1 MSGSHT
7 IGGRPMS
14 QKTFKAMV
22 VTETDDNQFIKEI
35 KDRDFDDLPQGDV
48 LVKVEYS
55 SLNYKDVLSS
65 IGNRGVTKKYPH
77 TPGIDAA
84 GTVAES
90 LSQDFKAGDKVIVT
104 SYDLGMNTSGGFG
117 QYIRVPANWV
127 VKMPQN
133 LSARESMIFGT
144 AGFTAA
150 LSVYRLTDYGITPD
164 MGRILVSGATGGVGS
179 IAVSI
184 LAKAGYEVVAVNGIV
199 DEKDFLLELGAKEV
213 ISIEQAI
220 DTSGKPL
227 LKGLW
232 AGGIDTIGGEILATM
247 IKSTQDDGGVTCCGN
262 VGSHDLPLNV
272 YPFILRGIT
281 LMGID
286 SQNCPMPL
294 RAKTWQKIAKDW
306 KLEHL
311 ELLTTEVTLEGLSER
326 IDLILDRKHKGRTI
340 VRLPD

>member
-1 MSGSHT
+1 
-7 IGGRPMS
+7 
-14 QKTFKAMV
+14 MV
-22 VTETDDNQFIKEI
+22 VTETEDNQFVSEI
-35 KDRDFDDLPQGDV
+35 KDRNIDDLPKGDV
-48 LVKVEYS
+48 LIKVKYS

-84 GTVAES
+84 GTVVES
-90 LSQDFKAGDKVIVT
+90 FSEEFKAGETVIVT

-117 QYIRVPANWV
+117 QYIRVPKEWV
-127 VKMPQN
+127 VRMPEN
-133 LSARESMIFGT
+133 LSPRESMVFGT

-150 LSVYRLTDYGITPD
+150 LSVYRLIDYGITPD

-184 LAKAGYEVVAVNGIV
+184 LTKAGFDVVAVNGVV
-199 DEKDFLLELGAKEV
+199 DEKDFLLKIGAKEV
-213 ISIEQAI
+213 ISIEEAT
-220 DTSGKPL
+220 DSTGKPL

-232 AGGIDTIGGEILATM
+232 AGGIDTIGGDILATT
-247 IKSTQDDGGVTCCGN
+247 IKSTNPDGAVTCCGN

-272 YPFILRGIT
+272 YPFILRGVT

-286 SQNCPMPL
+286 SQNCPMPIRL
-294 RAKTWQKIAKDW
+294 KVWHTIASEW

-311 ELLTTEVTLEGLSER
+311 ELLTTEIPLDGLSER
-326 IDLILDRKHKGRTI
+326 IELILQKKHKGRTI

>member
-1 MSGSHT
+1 M
-7 IGGRPMS
+7 RPN
-14 QKTFKAMV
+14 TFVAMV
-22 VTETDDNQFIKEI
+22 VTEGENDQFVREIKE
-35 KDRDFDDLPQGDV
+35 KNFADLPEGEV
-48 LVKVEYS
+48 VVKVQYS
-55 SLNYKDVLSS
+55 SLNYKDVLSA

-84 GTVAES
+84 GTVVES
-90 LSQDFKAGDKVIVT
+90 LAGEFQPGDEVIVT

-117 QYIRVPANWV
+117 QYIRVPAEWV
-127 VKMPQN
+127 VRMPDN
-133 LSARESMIFGT
+133 LSCRESMIYGT

-150 LSVYRLTDYGITPD
+150 LSVYRLVEYGITPE

-184 LAKAGYEVVAVNGIV
+184 LVKAGYEVVAVNGVV
-199 DEKDFLLELGAKEV
+199 DEKEFLLEIGAKEV
-213 ISIEQAI
+213 ISIEDAI
-220 DTSGKPL
+220 DTTGKPL

-232 AGGIDTIGGEILATM
+232 AGAVDAVGGEILATA
-247 IKSTQDDGGVTCCGN
+247 IKSTKDGGAVTCCGN

-272 YPFILRGIT
+272 YPFILRGVT

-286 SQNCPMPL
+286 SQNCPMPYRL
-294 RAKTWQKIAKDW
+294 KVWNKIASEW

-311 ELLTTEVTLEGLSER
+311 ELLTTEIPLHGLNQR
-326 IDLILDRKHKGRTI
+326 IDDILQKKHKGRTI

>member
-1 MSGSHT
+1 MN
-7 IGGRPMS
+7 P
-14 QKTFKAMV
+14 KTFKAMV
-22 VTETDDNQFIKEI
+22 VTEKEKGQFVREI
-35 KDRDFDDLPQGDV
+35 KDRNIDDLPQGDV
-48 LVKVEYS
+48 LVNVKYS

-65 IGNRGVTKKYPH
+65 TGGRGVTKQYPH

-90 LSQDFKAGDKVIVT
+90 QSRDFKVGDEVIVT

-117 QYIRVPANWV
+117 QYIRVPADWV
-127 VKMPQN
+127 VKMPEH
-133 LSARESMIFGT
+133 LSPRESMIFGT

-150 LSVYRLTDYGITPD
+150 LSVYRLVGYGITPD
-164 MGRILVSGATGGVGS
+164 KGRVVVSGATGGVGS

-199 DEKDFLLELGAKEV
+199 DEKDFLLEIGAKEI
-213 ISIEQAI
+213 ISIDDAT
-220 DTSGKPL
+220 DSSGRPL

-247 IKSTQDDGGVTCCGN
+247 IKSIQPDGGVTCCGN

-272 YPFILRGIT
+272 YPFILRGVT

-286 SQNCPMPL
+286 SQNCPMSMRL
-294 RAKTWQKIAKDW
+294 KVWNKIAMEW
-306 KLEHL
+306 KLERL
-311 ELLTTEVTLEGLSER
+311 ELLTTEVSLDELNER
-326 IDLILDRKHKGRTI
+326 IDLVLQRKHKGRTI
-340 VRLPD
+340 VRLPE

>member
-1 MSGSHT
+1 MN
-7 IGGRPMS
+7 

-22 VTETDDNQFIKEI
+22 VTEKEKGQFDREI
-35 KDRDFDDLPQGDV
+35 KDRNIDDLPLGDV
-48 LVKVEYS
+48 LVNVKYS
-55 SLNYKDVLSS
+55 SLNYKDVLST
-65 IGNRGVTKKYPH
+65 IGNRGVTRQYPH

-90 LSQDFKAGDKVIVT
+90 QSKDFKAGDEVIVT

-117 QYIRVPANWV
+117 QYIRVPADWV
-127 VKMPQN
+127 VKMPEN
-133 LSARESMIFGT
+133 LSPRESMIFGT

-150 LSVYRLTDYGITPD
+150 LSVYRLVDYGITPK

-184 LAKAGYEVVAVNGIV
+184 LTKAGYEVVAVNGIV
-199 DEKDFLLELGAKEV
+199 DEKDFLLEIGAKEV
-213 ISIEQAI
+213 ISIEEAT
-220 DTSGKPL
+220 DSSGKPL

-247 IKSTQDDGGVTCCGN
+247 IKSIQPDGGVTCCGN

-286 SQNCPMPL
+286 SQNCPMSMRL
-294 RAKTWQKIAKDW
+294 KVWNKIASDW
-306 KLEHL
+306 KLERL
-311 ELLTTEVTLEGLSER
+311 ELLTTEVSLNELNER
-326 IDLILDRKHKGRTI
+326 IELILQRKHKGRTI
-340 VRLPD
+340 VRLPE

>member
-1 MSGSHT
+1 MD
-7 IGGRPMS
+7 

-22 VTETDDNQFIKEI
+22 VTEKEKDQFVKEI
-35 KDRDFDDLPQGDV
+35 KDRNIDDLPQGDV
-48 LVKVEYS
+48 LVNVKYS
-55 SLNYKDVLSS
+55 SLNYKDVLST
-65 IGNRGVTKKYPH
+65 IGNRGVTRQYPH

-90 LSQDFKAGDKVIVT
+90 QSKNFKAGDQVIVT

-117 QYIRVPANWV
+117 QYIRVPADWV
-127 VKMPQN
+127 VKMPEN
-133 LSARESMIFGT
+133 LSSRESMIFGT

-150 LSVYRLTDYGITPD
+150 LSVYRLVDYGITPD

-184 LAKAGYEVVAVNGIV
+184 LTKAGYEVVAVNGIV
-199 DEKDFLLELGAKEV
+199 DEKDFLLEIGAKEV
-213 ISIEQAI
+213 ISIEDAT
-220 DTSGKPL
+220 DASGKPL

-247 IKSTQDDGGVTCCGN
+247 IKSIQPDGGVTCCGN

-272 YPFILRGIT
+272 YPFILRGVT

-286 SQNCPMPL
+286 SQNCPMPM
-294 RAKTWQKIAKDW
+294 RVKVWNKIASDW
-306 KLEHL
+306 KLERL
-311 ELLTTEVTLEGLSER
+311 ELLTTEVPLDGLNER
-326 IDLILDRKHKGRTI
+326 IDLILQRKHKGRTI
-340 VRLPD
+340 VRLPE

>member
-1 MSGSHT
+1 MN
-7 IGGRPMS
+7 

-22 VTETDDNQFIKEI
+22 VTEKENNQFITEI
-35 KDRDFDDLPQGDV
+35 KDKNIDDLPQGDV
-48 LVKVEYS
+48 LVKVSYS
-55 SLNYKDVLSS
+55 SLNYKDVLST

-84 GTVAES
+84 GIVAES
-90 LSQDFKAGDKVIVT
+90 QSKDFKVGDDVIVT

-117 QYIRVPANWV
+117 QYIRVPSQWV
-127 VKMPQN
+127 VKMPKH

-150 LSVYRLTDYGITPD
+150 LSVYRLVDYGITPD

-184 LAKAGYEVVAVNGIV
+184 LAKTGYEVAAVNGIV
-199 DEKDFLLELGAKEV
+199 DEKDFLLEIGAKEV
-213 ISIEQAI
+213 ISIEEAT
-220 DTSGKPL
+220 DSSGKPL

-247 IKSTQDDGGVTCCGN
+247 IKSIQPDGGVTCCGN

-272 YPFILRGIT
+272 YPFILRGAT

-286 SQNCPMPL
+286 SQNCPMPMRL
-294 RAKTWQKIAKDW
+294 KVWNKIASEW
-306 KLEHL
+306 KLKRL
-311 ELLTTEVTLEGLSER
+311 ELLTTEVSLNELNER
-326 IDLILDRKHKGRTI
+326 IDLILQRKHKGRTI
-340 VRLPD
+340 VRLPE